1 MEEIRRCRKCGARLL
16 EHEKCCPVCGTR
28 VMQSSSE
35 FDFDAFFEQSDEEEL
50 HFESEQEKNYWK
62 NKWIWITVAILVV
75 VTTFMQRSLIND
87 PIALADT
94 TNKVANHDVS
104 VSKITSTYSQ
114 ATNINY
120 LGISYVNDDSV
131 YLVMND
137 ELLKYDQDFN
147 NRELV
152 FDYGVSAFSEDDR
165 GYYYLDSMN
174 NYIFK
179 DKKTKKEDV
188 LLRRAYYVHK
198 LDDQVFYQNDPD
210 GETIHCLD
218 LKSNEDKKINNEVS
232 YNIIVDETSKRIFYT
247 NKNKELVS
255 IGLDGS
261 DEKKIASDTSV
272 YTYDGEHLYY
282 INSDG
287 LVKSDLDGKSDLIYK
302 SSKLSAVNI
311 IGDKLIVLDDL
322 IIYTMD
328 LTGENEKELYSMD
341 VGGSIAFEVVGDK
354 LVILT
359 KGMMEQSVGYEIVG
373 LDGKRKI
380 IDSGEYPTIKGNE
393 L

>member
-16 EHEKCCPVCGTR
+16 EHEKCCPVCGTS

-62 NKWIWITVAILVV
+62 NKWIWLTVAILVV

-359 KGMMEQSVGYEIVG
+359 KGMMEQSVGYEIVS